1 MNLHITNGD
10 ATRKVMEKAGLGGE
24 VLPWRDV
31 LHEGPVPAGL
41 SLAQM
46 SEVRAQFIADCGW
59 QTLEKAWADFR
70 ARDTK
75 LASFRKY
82 QEVILWFEHDL
93 YDQLQLLQVLDWFAG
108 RDFND
113 TALSMICAGDYL
125 GTMQPESIAA
135 LHPLRQPVLPEH
147 LELGVKAWSAF
158 CSPDPTCWKDLL
170 AMDSAALP
178 FLGASVVRHL
188 EQYPSLK
195 NGVNRTEEA
204 ILNAV
209 QVGNTKAGKI
219 FAAVQACEESRFMGD
234 SLFWLYLARMT
245 QSKRPLLRASH
256 GGFALP
262 SLCASWSEFNEQ
274 QIVITQA
281 GERVL
286 ANELDWIEINGIDKW
301 LGGVHLTTENL
312 RRWDRN
318 AQSLV
323 RTKV

>member
-1 MNLHITNGD
+1 MTLHITNGD
-10 ATRKVMEKAGLGGE
+10 ASVTVMEKAGLGGE

-46 SEVRAQFIADCGW
+46 SEVRARFIADCGW
-59 QTLEKAWADFR
+59 HTRDKAWADFR

-75 LASFRKY
+75 LASFREY

-93 YDQLQLLQVLDWFAG
+93 YDQLQLLQILDWFAG
-108 RDFND
+108 QDFND
-113 TALSMICAGDYL
+113 TSLSMICASDYL
-125 GTMQPESIAA
+125 GTMQPESLAA
-135 LHPLRQPVLPEH
+135 LYPLRRTVLPKH

-158 CSPDPTCWKDLL
+158 CSPDPKRWETLIT
-170 AMDSAALP
+170 MDTAALP

-195 NGVNRTEEA
+195 SGVNRTEEA
-204 ILNAV
+204 ILKAV
-209 QVGNTKAGKI
+209 QDGNSKPGKI
-219 FAAVQACEESRFMGD
+219 FAAAQACEESRFMGD

-256 GGFALP
+256 GGFVLP

-301 LGGVHLTTENL
+301 LGGVHLTTANL
-312 RRWDRN
+312 WRWDRK
-318 AQSLV
+318 ARSLV